1 MALHKGTISL
11 AQARVLVAMLERG
24 DQDGADRYLTDVCM
38 PQAKDLVAQVGQ
50 LTRQLHD
57 SLQEFRN
64 DPRLP
69 ELAENEIPDA
79 RERLSYVID
88 MTDKAANR
96 TMDAVEAS
104 LPIADR
110 LNDNI
115 QSVMPGWRELMDR
128 QLELG
133 KFKDLCHQ
141 LESFLLSSEQDANQL
156 RELLTEILMAQ
167 DYQDLTG
174 QMIRRVINLV
184 QEVEAKLVAIL
195 SVFGRLPGMEDVQ
208 PALEAKSK
216 SAPGSDIT
224 AEGPIMNK
232 EHRQDVVSD
241 QGDVDDL
248 LSSLGF

>member
-1 MALHKGTISL
+1 MALNKSTVSL
-11 AQARVLVAMLERG
+11 EQARILVAMLERG
-24 DQDGADRYLTDVCM
+24 DQDGADRYLTSVCM
-38 PQAKDLVAQVGQ
+38 PQAKDLVEQVGQ

-69 ELAENEIPDA
+69 ELAESEIPDA

-110 LNDNI
+110 LSHNVG
-115 QSVMPGWRELMDR
+115 SVMPGWRDLMGR
-128 QLELG
+128 QLELN
-133 KFKDLCHQ
+133 KFKDLCFE
-141 LESFLLSSEQDANQL
+141 LDGFLVSSEKDAGQL
-156 RELLTEILMAQ
+156 KELLTEILMAQ

-195 SVFGRLPGMEDVQ
+195 KVFGRLPGMEDVQ
-208 PALEAKSK
+208 PEPKKAQVA
-216 SAPGSDIT
+216 DII

-232 EHRQDVVSD
+232 EHRDDVVSD
-241 QGDVDDL
+241 QDGVDDL

>member
-1 MALHKGTISL
+1 MAVNKSTISL
-11 AQARVLVAMLERG
+11 EQARILVAMLERG
-24 DQDGADRYLTDVCM
+24 DQDGADRYLTSVCM
-38 PQAKDLVAQVGQ
+38 PQAKELVDQVGQ

-69 ELAENEIPDA
+69 ELTENEIPDA

-110 LNDNI
+110 LSDTI
-115 QSVMPGWRELMDR
+115 GRMMPGWRELMGR
-128 QLELG
+128 QLELN
-133 KFKDLCHQ
+133 KFKELCFE
-141 LESFLLSSEQDANQL
+141 LDDFLLSSEQDADKL
-156 RELLTEILMAQ
+156 RNLLTEILMAQ

-195 SVFGRLPGMEDVQ
+195 TVFGRLPGIENAQ
-208 PALEAKSK
+208 PLPTKAKV
-216 SAPGSDIT
+216 ADIT

-232 EHRQDVVSD
+232 EHRSDVVSD
-241 QGDVDDL
+241 QDGVDDL

>member
-1 MALHKGTISL
+1 MAVTNSTISL
-11 AQARVLVAMLERG
+11 EQARILVAMLERG
-24 DQDGADRYLTDVCM
+24 DQDGAERYLTSVCM
-38 PQAKDLVAQVGQ
+38 PQAKDLVEQVGQ

-104 LPIADR
+104 LPIAER
-110 LNDNI
+110 LTDNI
-115 QSVMPGWRELMDR
+115 GRIMPGWRELMGR
-128 QLELG
+128 QLELN
-133 KFKDLCHQ
+133 KFKDLCFE
-141 LESFLLSSEQDANQL
+141 LDDFLMSSEQDADQL
-156 RELLTEILMAQ
+156 KNLLTEILMAQ

-195 SVFGRLPGMEDVQ
+195 TVFGRLPGIEDVK
-208 PALEAKSK
+208 PAPKMALVA
-216 SAPGSDIT
+216 DIT

-232 EHRQDVVSD
+232 EHRNDVVSD
-241 QGDVDDL
+241 QDGVDDL

>member
-1 MALHKGTISL
+1 MAEQQGLISL
-11 AQARVLVAMLERG
+11 EQARKLVAMLERG
-24 DQDGADRYLTDVCM
+24 EQEQADRYLADVCM
-38 PQAKDLVAQVGQ
+38 PQARSLLDQVGQ

-69 ELAENEIPDA
+69 ELAESEIPDA
-79 RERLSYVID
+79 KERLNYVID

-110 LNDNI
+110 LNDRI
-115 QSVMPGWRELMDR
+115 QQVMPGWQGLMQR
-128 QLELG
+128 QLELN
-133 KFKDLCHQ
+133 KFKELCFQ
-141 LESFLLSSEQDANQL
+141 LNDFLLDSEQDAERL
-156 RELLTEILMAQ
+156 RQLLTEILMAQ

-184 QEVEAKLVAIL
+184 QEVEAKLVEIL
-195 SVFGRLPGMEDVQ
+195 SVFGRLPGMEDIKPEQQKV
-208 PALEAKSK
+208 AKS
-216 SAPGSDIT
+216 AIT
-224 AEGPIMNK
+224 AEGPIINK
-232 EHRQDVVSD
+232 EHRDDVVSD
-241 QGDVDDL
+241 QDGVDDL

>member
-1 MALHKGTISL
+1 MAVNNSTISL
-11 AQARVLVAMLERG
+11 EQARILVAMLERG
-24 DQDGADRYLTDVCM
+24 DQDGADRYLTSVCM
-38 PQAKDLVAQVGQ
+38 PQAKELVDQVGQ

-69 ELAENEIPDA
+69 ELTENEIPDA

-104 LPIADR
+104 LPIAER
-110 LNDNI
+110 LTDNI
-115 QSVMPGWRELMDR
+115 GRIMPGWRELMGR
-128 QLELG
+128 QLELN
-133 KFKDLCHQ
+133 KFKDLCFE
-141 LESFLLSSEQDANQL
+141 LDDFLMSSEQDADQL
-156 RELLTEILMAQ
+156 KNLLTEILMAQ

-195 SVFGRLPGMEDVQ
+195 TVFGRLPGMEDVK
-208 PALEAKSK
+208 PAPKVALVA
-216 SAPGSDIT
+216 DIT

-232 EHRQDVVSD
+232 EHRNDVVSD
-241 QGDVDDL
+241 QDGVDDL

>member
-1 MALHKGTISL
+1 MAFDKSSISL
-11 AQARVLVAMLERG
+11 EQARILVAMLERG

-38 PQAKDLVAQVGQ
+38 PQAKGLVEQVGQ

-69 ELAENEIPDA
+69 ELTQSEIPDA

-104 LPIADR
+104 LPLADR
-110 LNDNI
+110 LSENI
-115 QSVMPGWRELMDR
+115 TRVMPGWRELMDR
-128 QLELG
+128 ELKLH
-133 KFKDLCHQ
+133 KFKDLCVDIDGF
-141 LESFLLSSEQDANQL
+141 LESSAQDADQL
-156 RELLTEILMAQ
+156 RNLLTEILMAQ

-195 SVFGRLPGMEDVQ
+195 KVFGRLPGMEDVP
-208 PALEAKSK
+208 PAPKAALVA
-216 SAPGSDIT
+216 DIT

-232 EHRQDVVSD
+232 EHRDDVVSD
-241 QGDVDDL
+241 QDGVDDL

>member
-1 MALHKGTISL
+1 MAEQQGLISL
-11 AQARVLVAMLERG
+11 EQARELVAMLERG
-24 DQDGADRYLTDVCM
+24 EQEQADRYLADVCM
-38 PQAKDLVAQVGQ
+38 PQARSLLDQVGQ

-69 ELAENEIPDA
+69 ELAESEIPDA
-79 RERLSYVID
+79 KERLNYVID

-110 LNDNI
+110 LNDRI
-115 QSVMPGWRELMDR
+115 QQVMPGWQGLMQR
-128 QLELG
+128 QLELN
-133 KFKDLCHQ
+133 KFKELCFQ
-141 LESFLLSSEQDANQL
+141 LNDFLLDSEQDAERL
-156 RELLTEILMAQ
+156 RQLLTEILMAQ

-184 QEVEAKLVAIL
+184 QEVEAKLVEIL
-195 SVFGRLPGMEDVQ
+195 SVFGRLPGMEDIKPEQQKV
-208 PALEAKSK
+208 AKS
-216 SAPGSDIT
+216 AIT
-224 AEGPIMNK
+224 AEGPIINK
-232 EHRQDVVSD
+232 EHRDDVVSD
-241 QGDVDDL
+241 QDGVDDL

>member
-1 MALHKGTISL
+1 MAFQKGTISL
-11 AQARVLVAMLERG
+11 DQARILVAMLERG

-38 PQAKDLVAQVGQ
+38 PQAKDLVEQVGL

-115 QSVMPGWRELMDR
+115 QQVMPGWRELMER

-133 KFKDLCHQ
+133 KFKELCYQ
-141 LESFLLSSEQDANQL
+141 LDGFLLSSEQDANQL
-156 RELLTEILMAQ
+156 RTLLTEILMAQ

-195 SVFGRLPGMEDVQ
+195 SVFGRLPGMEEAQ
-208 PALEAKSK
+208 PEPKPK
-216 SAPGSDIT
+216 SAPVSDIT

-241 QGDVDDL
+241 QDGVDDL

>member
-1 MALHKGTISL
+1 MAANNSTISL
-11 AQARVLVAMLERG
+11 EQARILVAMLERG
-24 DQDGADRYLTDVCM
+24 DQEGADRYLTSVCV
-38 PQAKDLVAQVGQ
+38 PQAKELVDQVGQ
-50 LTRQLHD
+50 LTRQLHN

-69 ELAENEIPDA
+69 ELTESEIPDA

-88 MTDKAANR
+88 LTDKAANR

-110 LNDNI
+110 LSENI
-115 QSVMPGWRELMDR
+115 NRMMPGWRELMER
-128 QLELG
+128 QLELN
-133 KFKDLCHQ
+133 KFKDLCFE
-141 LESFLLSSEQDANQL
+141 LDDFLVNSEQDADQL
-156 RELLTEILMAQ
+156 RNLLTEILMAQ

-195 SVFGRLPGMEDVQ
+195 TVFGRLPGMEDVK
-208 PALEAKSK
+208 PAPTT
-216 SAPGSDIT
+216 APVADIT

-232 EHRQDVVSD
+232 EHRDDVVSD
-241 QGDVDDL
+241 QDGVDDL

>member
-1 MALHKGTISL
+1 MALQKGMISL
-11 AQARVLVAMLERG
+11 EQARILVAMLERG

-38 PQAKDLVAQVGQ
+38 PQTKELLGEVGQ

-57 SLQEFRN
+57 ALQEFRN

-110 LNDNI
+110 LNDRI
-115 QSVMPGWRELMDR
+115 QQVMPGWRELMQR
-128 QLELG
+128 QLELN
-133 KFKDLCHQ
+133 KFKELCFQ
-141 LESFLLSSEQDANQL
+141 LDDFLQGSEQDANQL
-156 RELLTEILMAQ
+156 RQLLTEILMAQ

-184 QEVEAKLVAIL
+184 HEVEAKLVAIL
-195 SVFGRLPGMEDVQ
+195 SVFGSLPGMED
-208 PALEAKSK
+208 ALAAPK
-216 SAPGSDIT
+216 SAPVSAIA
-224 AEGPIMNK
+224 AEGPIINK
-232 EHRQDVVSD
+232 EHRHDVVSD
-241 QGDVDDL
+241 QDGVDDL

>member
-1 MALHKGTISL
+1 MALNKSTVSL
-11 AQARVLVAMLERG
+11 EQARILVAMLERG
-24 DQDGADRYLTDVCM
+24 DQDGADRYLTSVCM
-38 PQAKDLVAQVGQ
+38 PQAKDLVEQVGQ

-69 ELAENEIPDA
+69 ELAESEIPDA

-110 LNDNI
+110 LSQNI
-115 QSVMPGWRELMDR
+115 GSVMPGWRELMGR
-128 QLELG
+128 QLELN
-133 KFKDLCHQ
+133 KFKDLCFELDDFLGNSEKDADQ
-141 LESFLLSSEQDANQL
+141 LK
-156 RELLTEILMAQ
+156 ELLTEILMAQ

-195 SVFGRLPGMEDVQ
+195 TVFGRLPGMEDVQ
-208 PALEAKSK
+208 HQPAKAKV
-216 SAPGSDIT
+216 ADIT

-232 EHRQDVVSD
+232 EHRDDVVSD
-241 QGDVDDL
+241 QDGVDDL

>member
-1 MALHKGTISL
+1 M
-11 AQARVLVAMLERG
+11 
-24 DQDGADRYLTDVCM
+24 
-38 PQAKDLVAQVGQ
+38 
-50 LTRQLHD
+50 TRQLHD

-69 ELAENEIPDA
+69 ELTESEIPDA

-88 MTDKAANR
+88 LTDKAANR

-110 LNDNI
+110 LSDNI
-115 QSVMPGWRELMDR
+115 TRVMPGWRELMGR
-128 QLELG
+128 QLELN
-133 KFKDLCHQ
+133 KFKDLCSE
-141 LESFLLSSEQDANQL
+141 LDDFLVNSEKDADQL
-156 RELLTEILMAQ
+156 RSLLTEILMAQ

-195 SVFGRLPGMEDVQ
+195 KVFGRLPGMEGVI
-208 PALEAKSK
+208 PAPKAALVA
-216 SAPGSDIT
+216 DIT

-232 EHRQDVVSD
+232 EHRSDVVSD
-241 QGDVDDL
+241 QDGVDDL

>member
-1 MALHKGTISL
+1 MAFNKGTISL
-11 AQARVLVAMLERG
+11 EQARILVAMLERG
-24 DQDGADRYLTDVCM
+24 DQEGADRYLTDVCM
-38 PQAKDLVAQVGQ
+38 PQAKDLVDQVGQ

-57 SLQEFRN
+57 SLQDFRN

-69 ELAENEIPDA
+69 ELTESEIPDA

-104 LPIADR
+104 LPITER
-110 LNDNI
+110 LTDNI
-115 QSVMPGWRELMDR
+115 QKVTPGWQELMAR

-133 KFKDLCHQ
+133 KFKELCFQ
-141 LESFLLSSEQDANQL
+141 VDDFLQCSEKDANQL
-156 RELLTEILMAQ
+156 KDLLTEILMAQ

-195 SVFGRLPGMEDVQ
+195 TVFGRLPGMEDAK
-208 PALEAKSK
+208 PAPK
-216 SAPGSDIT
+216 SAPVADIT

-232 EHRQDVVSD
+232 EHRKDVVSD
-241 QGDVDDL
+241 QDGVDDL

>member
-1 MALHKGTISL
+1 MTQPHGLISL
-11 AQARVLVAMLERG
+11 EQARELVALLEQG
-24 DQDGADRYLTDVCM
+24 DQAGADRFMTDVCM
-38 PQAKDLVAQVGQ
+38 PHADALLDQVGQ

-69 ELAENEIPDA
+69 ELAETDIPDA
-79 RERLSYVID
+79 RERLNYVID

-110 LNDNI
+110 LNDRI
-115 QSVMPGWRELMDR
+115 QQVKPGWQGLMRR

-133 KFKDLCHQ
+133 QFKELCYQ
-141 LESFLLSSEQDANQL
+141 LDGFLQNSDQDANQL

-174 QMIRRVINLV
+174 QVIRRVITLV
-184 QEVEAKLVAIL
+184 QEVEAKLVEIL
-195 SVFGRLPGMEDVQ
+195 SVFGRLTGEQ
-208 PALEAKSK
+208 PATGGQVVTQNND
-216 SAPGSDIT
+216 PGKAVA
-224 AEGPIMNK
+224 AEGPIINK
-232 EHRQDVVSD
+232 EQRDDVVSD
-241 QGDVDDL
+241 QDEVDDL

>member
-1 MALHKGTISL
+1 MALQKGTINL
-11 AQARVLVAMLERG
+11 EQARILVAMLERG

-38 PQAKDLVAQVGQ
+38 PQAKELVDQVGQ
-50 LTRQLHD
+50 LTRQLHNA
-57 SLQEFRN
+57 LQEFRN

-110 LNDNI
+110 LGDRI
-115 QSVMPGWRELMDR
+115 QQMMPGWRELMQR
-128 QLELG
+128 QLELN
-133 KFKDLCHQ
+133 KFKALCYQ
-141 LESFLLSSEQDANQL
+141 LDDFLVGSEQDANQL
-156 RELLTEILMAQ
+156 RQLLTEILMAQ

-195 SVFGRLPGMEDVQ
+195 SVFGRLPGMDDDKPK
-208 PALEAKSK
+208 PASVPV
-216 SAPGSDIT
+216 SAIE
-224 AEGPIMNK
+224 AEGPIINK
-232 EHRQDVVSD
+232 EHRNDVVSD
-241 QGDVDDL
+241 QDGVDDL

>member
-1 MALHKGTISL
+1 MAEQQGLISL
-11 AQARVLVAMLERG
+11 EQARELVAMLERG
-24 DQDGADRYLTDVCM
+24 EQEQADRYLADVCM
-38 PQAKDLVAQVGQ
+38 PQARSLLDQVGQ

-69 ELAENEIPDA
+69 ELAESEIPDA
-79 RERLSYVID
+79 KERLNYVID

-110 LNDNI
+110 LNDRI
-115 QSVMPGWRELMDR
+115 QQVMPGWQGLMQR
-128 QLELG
+128 QLELN
-133 KFKDLCHQ
+133 KFKELCFQ
-141 LESFLLSSEQDANQL
+141 LNDFLLDSEQDAERL
-156 RELLTEILMAQ
+156 RQLLTEILMAQ

-184 QEVEAKLVAIL
+184 QEVEAKLVEIL
-195 SVFGRLPGMEDVQ
+195 SVFGRLPGMEDIKPEQQNV
-208 PALEAKSK
+208 AKS
-216 SAPGSDIT
+216 AIT
-224 AEGPIMNK
+224 AEGPIINK
-232 EHRQDVVSD
+232 EHRDDVVSD
-241 QGDVDDL
+241 QDGVDDL

>member
-1 MALHKGTISL
+1 MAVNKSTINL
-11 AQARVLVAMLERG
+11 EQAKILVAMLERG

-38 PQAKDLVAQVGQ
+38 PQAKDLVEQVGQ

-69 ELAENEIPDA
+69 ELAESEIPDA

-110 LNDNI
+110 LSDNI
-115 QSVMPGWRELMDR
+115 TSVLPGWRELMAR
-128 QLELG
+128 QLELN
-133 KFKDLCHQ
+133 KFKDLCTE
-141 LESFLLSSEQDANQL
+141 LDGFLHNSEQDANQL
-156 RELLTEILMAQ
+156 RNLLTEILMAQ

-195 SVFGRLPGMEDVQ
+195 TVFGRLPGMEAIQ
-208 PALEAKSK
+208 QKAEAKKSK
-216 SAPGSDIT
+216 VADIT
-224 AEGPIMNK
+224 AEGPILNK
-232 EHRQDVVSD
+232 EHREDVVSD
-241 QGDVDDL
+241 QDGVDDL